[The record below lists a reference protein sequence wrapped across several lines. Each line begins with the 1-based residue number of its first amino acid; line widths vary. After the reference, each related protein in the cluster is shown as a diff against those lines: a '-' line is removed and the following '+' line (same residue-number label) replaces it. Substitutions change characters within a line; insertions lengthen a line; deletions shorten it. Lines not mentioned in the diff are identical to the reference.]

1 MIAVEI
7 VTAEVLTDFPRRIEF
22 EVDANV
28 RFVVDSAA
36 ANELAPSGDSTIL
49 SPVPFMLSPLKVG
62 LFTSSVTEAFELIAV
77 PLANVAVP
85 GVVLV
90 DSETAPVVEETVPE
104 PK

>member
-7 VTAEVLTDFPRRIEF
+7 VTAEVLPDFPRRIEF

-49 SPVPFMLSPLKVG
+49 SPVPFKLSPLKVG
-62 LFTSSVTEAFELIAV
+62 LLTSRVTDESELNAV